1 MLETPDL
8 ILDKAKFSDWEGLYR
23 NVWSRPES
31 AKHMLWNLTT
41 SEEDARIRIQKT
53 IEYQKS
59 HESYTIYEKSS
70 GTPIGWAGITQT
82 APRVYEDTGICL
94 GPDYVGRGF
103 GKQIVRAL
111 LQYCKE
117 SLGAAEFIYT
127 TREENTVSVKLAQS
141 LGFTLIGSK
150 PKTDARSGY
159 QYNVLEYSLKL
170 QGE

>member
-31 AKHMLWNLTT
+31 ARHMLWNLTT

-59 HESYTIYEKSS
+59 HESYTVYEKSS

-94 GPDYVGRGF
+94 
-103 GKQIVRAL
+103 
-111 LQYCKE
+111 QYCKE

-127 TREENTVSVKLAQS
+127 TREENTASVKLAQS

-150 PKTDARSGY
+150 PKTDARNGY
-159 QYNVLEYSLKL
+159 PYNVLEYSLKL
-170 QGE
+170 

>member
-8 ILDKAKFSDWEGLYR
+8 ILDKAKFSDWESLYR

-59 HESYTIYEKSS
+59 HESYTVYEKSS

-103 GKQIVRAL
+103 GKQIVRA
-111 LQYCKE
+111 
-117 SLGAAEFIYT
+117 
-127 TREENTVSVKLAQS
+127 QS

-159 QYNVLEYSLKL
+159 PYNVLEYSLKL